1 MRKRLPGRARA
12 LSKRRLESG
21 SSYPRRGA
29 LLRSTRGRGKVC
41 SKRFP
46 RHAPQPQPSLLVR
59 IGSRRDCSFMGQPC
73 APRAYAGG
81 RLIPSRREQSSADAV
96 TSLLLSDSCASGAGQ
111 VETAPFVEEQ
121 KSGEAR
127 ARTLLSQES
136 GRARAVCQLG
146 PSRRPDVAAP
156 PKRRPPA
163 PLIVTQLPGLFSQRR
178 AGAPRRREGRRRA
191 APPPRE
197 RCGRPARASRR

>member
-1 MRKRLPGRARA
+1 MRRAPRPRGRLGNGRPDRLIGGLVMGRRDLLDNPNARRA
-12 LSKRRLESG
+12 EAKGSVAPATPSGAGES
-21 SSYPRRGA
+21 PA
-29 LLRSTRGRGKVC
+29 LLIT
-41 SKRFP
+41 
-46 RHAPQPQPSLLVR
+46 
-59 IGSRRDCSFMGQPC
+59 
-73 APRAYAGG
+73 
-81 RLIPSRREQSSADAV
+81 PSRREQSSADAV

-191 APPPRE
+191 APPPRD